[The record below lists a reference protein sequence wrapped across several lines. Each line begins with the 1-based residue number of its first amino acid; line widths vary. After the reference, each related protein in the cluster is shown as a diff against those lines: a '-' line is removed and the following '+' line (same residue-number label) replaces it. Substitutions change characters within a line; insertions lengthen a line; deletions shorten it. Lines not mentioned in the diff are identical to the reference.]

1 MENKDKLIRLAIKY
15 LVGVGVGAL
24 LVMFVLLCRGFFL
37 PPALLEQYRILADAF
52 TTAGVVLIMVGVL
65 IWVSTT
71 GSFDMISFALSKLGK
86 ALIPFSKKSDEKYYD
101 YVMRKREKRFSGYL
115 FVFIV
120 GALYMI
126 PAIIFTVMFYSIY

>member
-1 MENKDKLIRLAIKY
+1 MELKDKIIRLTVKY
-15 LVGVGVGAL
+15 LAALGVGGL
-24 LVMFVLLCRGFFL
+24 LVMFVLLGRGFFQS
-37 PPALLEQYRILADAF
+37 PALLEQYRILADAF

-71 GSFDMISFALSKLGK
+71 GLFDMITFALSKFGR

-101 YVMRKREKRFSGYL
+101 YVVRKREKRFSGYL